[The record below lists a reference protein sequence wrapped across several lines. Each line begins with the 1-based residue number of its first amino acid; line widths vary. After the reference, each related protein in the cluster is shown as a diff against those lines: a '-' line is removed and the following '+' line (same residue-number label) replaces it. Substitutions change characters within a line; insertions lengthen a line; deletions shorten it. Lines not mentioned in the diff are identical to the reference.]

1 MVQLLL
7 RTGARVDAPGSHGWT
22 PLCLAARSGAAD
34 VTKALLAAR
43 ADVHACSAS
52 GKTALEIAT
61 INCRAG
67 SRPVLEAIQT
77 EVAASV
83 LEIAFRRQPRDPF
96 AAVRGAPLQ
105 AVPHL
110 PRLAPAPGPLL
121 PPVAA
126 LPPSP
131 LCASKR
137 RPSGG
142 SSLLVPPVARAATS
156 RPILEGM
163 EGSAAGN

>member
-1 MVQLLL
+1 MRHVHIG
-7 RTGARVDAPGSHGWT
+7 TGTQPLKRAAEARGGLGASSRAGGAGCRLVPGWE
-22 PLCLAARSGAAD
+22 AARPA
-34 VTKALLAAR
+34 ALLARRR
-43 ADVHACSAS
+43 A
-52 GKTALEIAT
+52 
-61 INCRAG
+61 
-67 SRPVLEAIQT
+67 PVLEAIQT
-77 EVAASV
+77 ELAASV
-83 LEIAFRRQPRDPF
+83 LEIAFRRLPRDPL
-96 AAVRGAPLQ
+96 AAARGAPLQ

-121 PPVAA
+121 PPVAVP
-126 LPPSP
+126 PPSP

>member
-1 MVQLLL
+1 M
-7 RTGARVDAPGSHGWT
+7 
-22 PLCLAARSGAAD
+22 
-34 VTKALLAAR
+34 TKALLVAR
-43 ADVHACSAS
+43 ADVHATSAN

-61 INCRAG
+61 INRG
-67 SRPVLEAIQT
+67 KPSSRPVLEAIQT

-96 AAVRGAPLQ
+96 AARGAPLQ

-163 EGSAAGN
+163 EGSAAGH

>member
-61 INCRAG
+61 INCRRAG

-83 LEIAFRRQPRDPF
+83 VE
-96 AAVRGAPLQ
+96 
-105 AVPHL
+105 
-110 PRLAPAPGPLL
+110 
-121 PPVAA
+121 
-126 LPPSP
+126 
-131 LCASKR
+131 
-137 RPSGG
+137 
-142 SSLLVPPVARAATS
+142 TS
-156 RPILEGM
+156 RQRAVLHC
-163 EGSAAGN
+163 